1 MTTPPEVRRPLA
13 VTVAIVLVYVGGLL
27 NTALGVL
34 VLLARYGVTDDLVL
48 PVSLVGAATIL
59 LGLLTVAGG
68 SALAR
73 GSRLARNL
81 LTAYLSV
88 LVVLQATALA
98 LTELDATIVAA
109 LVAALAVIAALWIPG
124 RARRYFGRSSS
135 TAAPSVDSLV

>member
-1 MTTPPEVRRPLA
+1 MTTAAERRRPVA
-13 VTVAIVLVYVGGLL
+13 VTVAIVLVYIGGLL
-27 NTALGVL
+27 NTAFGIV
-34 VLLARYGVTDDLVL
+34 VLLARYQVTPDLVL

-73 GSRLARNL
+73 GSRLGRNL

-88 LVVLQATALA
+88 LVVLQGAAMA
-98 LTELDATIVAA
+98 LTELDPVLTVA

-124 RARRYFGRSSS
+124 RARRYFRRTPTAEAPSAS
-135 TAAPSVDSLV
+135 TA

>member
-1 MTTPPEVRRPLA
+1 MTTLPEVRRPVA

-81 LTAYLSV
+81 LTAYLAV
-88 LVVLQATALA
+88 LVVLQVTALA

-124 RARRYFGRSSS
+124 RARRYFRRSST
-135 TAAPSVDSLV
+135 TAAPSTDPLV

>member
-1 MTTPPEVRRPLA
+1 MTTPAERRRPVA

-27 NTALGVL
+27 NTAFGII
-34 VLLARYGVTDDLVL
+34 VLLSRYEVTPDLVL

-81 LTAYLSV
+81 LTAYLAV
-88 LVVLQATALA
+88 LVALQAAAMA
-98 LTELDATIVAA
+98 LTELDPVLTVA
-109 LVAALAVIAALWIPG
+109 LVAALAVIAALWVPR
-124 RARRYFGRSSS
+124 RARRYFRR
-135 TAAPSVDSLV
+135 TAAVETASTVPTV